1 MTPRSLW
8 AVWDAHLPDSPEQSL
23 CGHTPATAGPQVGRP
38 RGPRGQSPR
47 PVHGQWTAAA
57 VTAARGPL
65 PTCLLTPRPLA
76 VPRLAADIAAVEAGE
91 DAGLGF
97 SAPQGED
104 QPVKC

>member
-47 PVHGQWTAAA
+47 PVHGQWTLLPSWL
-57 VTAARGPL
+57 RGALCPPVSSRL
-65 PTCLLTPRPLA
+65 ALLLFPGWLLT
-76 VPRLAADIAAVEAGE
+76 
-91 DAGLGF
+91 
-97 SAPQGED
+97 
-104 QPVKC
+104 